1 MHGKSDEKSKKGK
14 IPIISMI
21 FGEGVD
27 RLEDF
32 CMGVVWVVGR

>member
-14 IPIISMI
+14 IPIIFMI
-21 FGEGVD
+21 FGEVVY

-32 CMGVVWVVGR
+32 CMGMVWVIGR